1 MPKTCCKNVVI
12 SRCILLLLWFLFLLL
27 LVVVIV
33 AVVLAVVV
41 VVVILV
47 VVVVVLFMLM
57 CPLSGRTLLR
67 NVSDFLKV
75 WVLFCSFVLEFFYF
89 CIVVMWVLENL
100 NYRKKNP
107 WNDHTVCHAENMLCW
122 GHSDKYISHRRFL

>member
-47 VVVVVLFMLM
+47 VVSWKDLAEKRFRFSQGLSLVLFFCFRIFLFLY
-57 CPLSGRTLLR
+57 CC
-67 NVSDFLKV
+67 NVS
-75 WVLFCSFVLEFFYF
+75 
-89 CIVVMWVLENL
+89 
-100 NYRKKNP
+100 
-107 WNDHTVCHAENMLCW
+107 T
-122 GHSDKYISHRRFL
+122 

>member
-41 VVVILV
+41 VVVIL

-100 NYRKKNP
+100 NYRKKNAS
-107 WNDHTVCHAENMLCW
+107 NDHKVCHAENMLCW